1 MMAKMNP
8 PELFCF
14 DKPAQWPEW
23 KKRFLRYRLASK
35 LTKESGE
42 VQVATLIYC
51 MGNDA
56 ENIYETF
63 GLSDDEQK
71 NVMRVLEKFD
81 DHFVPQRNVIFA

>member
-23 KKRFLRYRLASK
+23 KKRFLRHRLASK

-51 MGNDA
+51 MGNDP